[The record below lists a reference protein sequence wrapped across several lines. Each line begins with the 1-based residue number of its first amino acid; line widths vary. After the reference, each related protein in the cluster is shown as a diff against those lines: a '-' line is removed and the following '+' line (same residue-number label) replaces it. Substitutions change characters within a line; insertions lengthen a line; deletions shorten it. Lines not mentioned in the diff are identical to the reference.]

1 MCGCPKSQSNYGQ
14 VRGVSIDGG
23 CASIMAQ
30 LSSGLGG
37 AMPENAMQGADAPAP
52 RWGRVVQVLS
62 LIFSLYVIE
71 QAVEAVLW
79 DTGHLPGAG
88 YIGTDHAGF
97 TPTAECGA
105 GCVRVDQ
112 VARGSPLAEAGV
124 AAGDHIRLDNTLDRD
139 RHVRAGD
146 RLDFALKRGDGWAHH
161 EVIAI
166 PIPKVDP
173 KTSWTYV
180 TYDLLTVSTSL
191 FGILIIWRSGGRRT
205 PLLLGL
211 ALMCFGLIDSWPQM
225 WEEAYGL
232 FETFATINVAV
243 YSSIF
248 VFFAAFSISFAV
260 EAANLKLGKIK
271 YVFLA
276 FIIVFYAVGFWR
288 EYAAIRILTSSKL
301 AYRCHY
307 ILQWAFYLAS
317 LIYMYMG
324 WKRSGSSE
332 RRRYT
337 LMLVAFTMLV
347 LAQIL
352 TEFVGEVLG
361 VQDYAANPL
370 ELVAA
375 TMAGVIAPALFA
387 YAILRHK
394 VFDLGF
400 ALNRTLVY
408 GVVSAILLAAFG
420 LIEWAVDHL
429 VPIEGREK
437 NALVDAAIA
446 VVVFLAFHRVR
457 DVVEHGV
464 EALFFRRWQRA
475 EQDLRRF
482 VREAAFFTEASAL
495 TNALVEA
502 LCRFGE
508 GAQAA
513 VYLEKGRGYALAAGA
528 LEIAPAV
535 LEPDLPAL
543 VSLRADPKL
552 LEAPEDLPSAALI
565 APMVNRNEVIGLV
578 MLGAKLGGDSFR
590 PDEIELIG
598 WAVRQVGLDLHAL
611 RMEQLEASRVGL
623 SNTVA
628 MLQNEIATLRSI
640 IPQRT

>member
-37 AMPENAMQGADAPAP
+37 AMPENAMHGADAPAP

-88 YIGTDHAGF
+88 YIGTEHTGF
-97 TPTAECGA
+97 RPAPECGA

-112 VARGSPLAEAGV
+112 VSLHSPLANAGV
-124 AAGDHIRLDNTLDRD
+124 VAGDHIRFDRTWDQD
-139 RHVRAGD
+139 RHVQAGE
-146 RLDFALKRGDGWAHH
+146 RLGFALRRGGWVHRQ
-161 EVIAI
+161 VVAI
-166 PIPKVDP
+166 PHPKPD
-173 KTSWTYV
+173 TQASLLYV
-180 TYDLLTVSTSL
+180 RYDLLSLATSL
-191 FGILIIWRSGGRRT
+191 FGILILLRSGGRRV
-205 PLLLGL
+205 PLLLGV
-211 ALMCFGLIDSWPQM
+211 ALMIFGLTDSHPQM
-225 WEEAYGL
+225 WEQTPPVFLL
-232 FETFATINVAV
+232 FTFVNTTDFL
-243 YSSIF
+243 SIF
-248 VFFAAFSISFAV
+248 ILFAAFAIAFAAEV
-260 EAANLKLGKIK
+260 GNIRLGILKYLFLL
-271 YVFLA
+271 YVFL
-276 FIIVFYAVGFWR
+276 FYAIGYWR
-288 EYAAIRILTSSKL
+288 EYTELAVLPIYDVATLCLEILTYPL
-301 AYRCHY
+301 YA
-307 ILQWAFYLAS
+307 AS
-317 LIYMYMG
+317 LFYMYVG
-324 WKRSGSSE
+324 WKRCSRSE
-332 RRRYT
+332 RQRYM
-337 LMLVAFTMLV
+337 LMLIAFTLLLLSQV
-347 LAQIL
+347 ATELL
-352 TEFVGEVLG
+352 TWSLG
-361 VQDYAANPL
+361 AQDYETQPFEQIAAA
-370 ELVAA
+370 VA
-375 TMAGVIAPALFA
+375 GLIAPALLA

-400 ALNRTLVY
+400 ALNRTLIY

-482 VREAAFFTEASAL
+482 VREAAFFTDASAL
-495 TNALVEA
+495 TEAFAEA

-535 LEPDLPAL
+535 LEPDLSAL

-578 MLGAKLGGDSFR
+578 MLGAKPGGDSFR